1 MKQVY
6 KAVFFLLLVAGFGLA
21 GCIMNSGKD
30 KANPGRMSYN
40 TDIRPVLSD
49 KCFLCHGPDEGTREA
64 GLRLDI
70 REHAIAPLEGHT
82 DRYAIVPGDPGQSDM
97 IRRISS
103 DDPAIMMP
111 LPESH
116 LGRLTTEEIDKI
128 KKWISQGAVYEPH
141 WAFIP
146 PVKQDLPSLTN
157 SSLASNEIDY
167 FIFSQL
173 SEMGLKPNRE
183 ARKEYLLKR
192 VSLDLTG
199 LLPSIELQDQFLNDK
214 SPQAYENIVD
224 QLLDSKNFGEKMA
237 VHWMDVARYA
247 DSYGY
252 QDDNIR
258 TQWPYRDWVIHA
270 FNKNYP
276 YDVFLTWQ
284 LAGDMLPE
292 AGHEETLAT
301 AFLRNHK
308 YTEEGGVIPEEYRIE
323 YVADKVKTY
332 TKGILALTAECA
344 HCHDHKYDPVSQK
357 EYYQM
362 FAFFNNTP
370 EKGYEGDISVSK
382 PAKHPVL
389 TITHADIK
397 NELEFINHKDTSDIS
412 VSVMAELSDSSRTT
426 YLLRRG
432 AYDQPAEPVRA
443 EAFESVMRYDTTRF
457 SRDRLGLAQ
466 WTVSKENPLT
476 ARVFVNQMW
485 QMIFGNAIVKTT
497 GDFGMQGSL
506 PVHPELLDWL
516 AADFMENGWN
526 IKYLIRKIVMSSTYR
541 QSTEA
546 SAKKL
551 RADPEN
557 LYLSRSPRI
566 RVEAESIR
574 DIVLASSGL
583 LNPETG
589 GASVKPYQPEGL
601 WEAATSGRGALKSY
615 VQDSGEK
622 LYRRG
627 LYTFIKLTA
636 PPPSMI
642 IFDASNR
649 DQCEVIRN
657 KTNTPLQALVM
668 MNDPLVWEASR
679 VLAEDIIGRNS
690 VPGDHITLAFRKI
703 ICRMPDKQ
711 EHEILMDYYTE
722 QIKYFENNPEDA
734 EKLTKIGEYPLGQPD
749 NIRNSAAL
757 TVAIVTIYNLDET
770 ITKS

>member
-1 MKQVY
+1 
-6 KAVFFLLLVAGFGLA
+6 
-21 GCIMNSGKD
+21 
-30 KANPGRMSYN
+30 
-40 TDIRPVLSD
+40 
-49 KCFLCHGPDEGTREA
+49 
-64 GLRLDI
+64 
-70 REHAIAPLEGHT
+70 
-82 DRYAIVPGDPGQSDM
+82 
-97 IRRISS
+97 
-103 DDPAIMMP
+103 
-111 LPESH
+111 
-116 LGRLTTEEIDKI
+116 
-128 KKWISQGAVYEPH
+128 
-141 WAFIP
+141 
-146 PVKQDLPSLTN
+146 
-157 SSLASNEIDY
+157 
-167 FIFSQL
+167 
-173 SEMGLKPNRE
+173 
-183 ARKEYLLKR
+183 
-192 VSLDLTG
+192 
-199 LLPSIELQDQFLNDK
+199 
-214 SPQAYENIVD
+214 
-224 QLLDSKNFGEKMA
+224 
-237 VHWMDVARYA
+237 
-247 DSYGY
+247 
-252 QDDNIR
+252 
-258 TQWPYRDWVIHA
+258 
-270 FNKNYP
+270 
-276 YDVFLTWQ
+276 
-284 LAGDMLPE
+284 
-292 AGHEETLAT
+292 
-301 AFLRNHK
+301 
-308 YTEEGGVIPEEYRIE
+308 
-323 YVADKVKTY
+323 
-332 TKGILALTAECA
+332 LTAECA

-389 TITHADIK
+389 TITHTDIK
-397 NELEFINHKDTSDIS
+397 NELKFINHKDTSDIT
-412 VSVMAELSDSSRTT
+412 VSVMEEFSDSSRTT

-443 EAFESVMRYDTTRF
+443 EAFEAVMRYDTTRF

-526 IKYLIRKIVMSSTYR
+526 IKYLIRKIVMSATYR

-649 DQCEVIRN
+649 DQCEVIRS

-679 VLAEDIIGRNS
+679 VLAEDIIGRNN
-690 VPGDHITLAFRKI
+690 VPEDHITLAFRKI

-711 EHEILMDYYTE
+711 EHEILLDYYTE

-734 EKLTKIGEYPLGQPD
+734 EKLTKIGEYRLGQPD
-749 NIRNSAAL
+749 NIRNTAAL